1 MAHGCKSFE
10 EGAKAGW
17 GECCWGSV
25 WILHYASTGTIENA
39 LHFWEPAQPLN
50 SPTAAAEFATGAKD
64 GLVLVGFGTGGLWY
78 W

>member
-1 MAHGCKSFE
+1 
-10 EGAKAGW
+10 
-17 GECCWGSV
+17 V